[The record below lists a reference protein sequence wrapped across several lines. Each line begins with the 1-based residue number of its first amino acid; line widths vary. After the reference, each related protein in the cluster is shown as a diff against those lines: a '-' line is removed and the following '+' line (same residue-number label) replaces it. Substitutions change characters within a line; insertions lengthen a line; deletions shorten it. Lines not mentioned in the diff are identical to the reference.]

1 MMADLRP
8 EDLIVLDETA
18 TPTTLTPS
26 RARAP
31 RGVRAV
37 GRVPRRRREQISWL
51 ATLTPSGIGAS
62 LLVRGAVDRSVF
74 DAFILDHL
82 VPTLR
87 PGQVVV
93 ANNLAVHQSARARA
107 AIEAAGGRVLFLP
120 TYSPDYNP
128 IEQAFAKCR
137 QALRHLGPRSFTAVV
152 EAVGTALA
160 SITAADAVA
169 FYHAARYGE

>member
-1 MMADLRP
+1 MTADLRP
-8 EDLIVLDETA
+8 EDLIFLDETA

-51 ATLTPSGIGAS
+51 ATLTPSGIGES
-62 LLVRGAVDRSVF
+62 LLVGGAVDRRVF
-74 DAFILDHL
+74 DAFILDQL
-82 VPTLR
+82 APTLR
-87 PGQVVV
+87 PGQAVV
-93 ANNLAVHQSARARA
+93 ADNLAVHQIARARA
-107 AIEAAGGRVLFLP
+107 AIEAAGCRVLFLP

-128 IEQAFAKCR
+128 IEQAFAKCK
-137 QALRHLGPRSFTAVV
+137 QALRRLGPRSFPAVV

-169 FYHAARYGE
+169 FYYAAGYGR

>member
-8 EDLIVLDETA
+8 DDLIFLDETA
-18 TPTTLTPS
+18 TPTTLTPT

-37 GRVPRRRREQISWL
+37 DRVPHRRREQISWL
-51 ATLTPSGIGAS
+51 ATLTSRGIGES
-62 LLVRGAVDRSVF
+62 LLVRGAVDRGVF
-74 DAFILDHL
+74 DAFIADQL

-93 ANNLAVHQSARARA
+93 ADNLAVHKSAHARA
-107 AIEAAGGRVLFLP
+107 AIEAAGCRVLFLP

-128 IEQAFAKCR
+128 IEQAFAKCK
-137 QALRHLGPRSFTAVV
+137 QALRRLGPRSFTAVA

-160 SITAADAVA
+160 SVTAADAAA
-169 FYHAARYGE
+169 FYRDAGYGD